1 MAEVTVKQLAETTG
15 VPIEKLL
22 QQMQEAGL
30 PQNDEADVVSD
41 DDKRGLLA
49 FLKGAHGAA
58 STSVSPKK
66 ITLKRRAQ
74 STLKMGRGGRS
85 VNVETRRKRTY
96 VKRAEAESP
105 ENAVEEES
113 DSRVLNEAGQLQIEA
128 ERIRLEETRRQTA
141 EQEGRAEANRK
152 KEEVELREKEELL
165 AISESSDQETRINEE
180 AQAKDEAKARAEAE
194 AKEGKTEAD
203 AVAQAAATA
212 QAQAQA
218 AEKGNRRGKGQSRD
232 RDRSGR
238 PDGERSR
245 RRELSLKKE
254 SRRMKRRVAL
264 QQEKQ
269 GGEFSKPVEEIQRE
283 VEIGELVSV
292 GDLAQRMSVKTGE
305 VIKTLMAMG
314 VMATINQTIDQDTAI
329 LVVEEMGHKVKI
341 VADDWIEQEL
351 EESLKV
357 EGDLVPR
364 SVVVTVM
371 GHVDHGKTSLL
382 DHIRNSRVVAGEA
395 GGITQHIGAYH
406 VETPHGDISFLDTPG
421 HAAFTAMRA
430 RGAMATD
437 VVILVC
443 AADDGVMPQ
452 TEEAV
457 QHAKAAEVPIV
468 VAVNKMD
475 LEGADPERVRNELA
489 AIDVVPEDWGGDTQF
504 VNVSAETGEG
514 IDQLLEAVNLQAEIL
529 ELKAVPDAPGRGVVI
544 ESKLERGRG
553 PVATLL
559 VQNGTLKQGDVIIAG
574 ETFGKVRALVNEHG
588 QTVESAGPSIPV
600 EVLGLN
606 GTPNAGDDFSVAA
619 DDRSARDLAE
629 FRANRSQEQRQALQ
643 QAAKLENIFANIGK
657 GEKKVLNV
665 VLKTDVRGSLEAI
678 IQSFAEIGNEEVSV
692 NVLGSGVGGISESD
706 ATMAMTYGA
715 VVFGFNVRADNSA
728 KDLIEREGIELRYYS
743 VIYEML
749 DDVRTILEGML
760 APEIR
765 EEIVGT
771 AEVRDVFRSPRYGQ
785 VAGCMVVEGAVF
797 RNKSIRVL
805 RENVVIYE
813 GELESLR
820 RFKDDV
826 GEVRNGLEC
835 GIGVRNYNDVRAG
848 DKIEVFE
855 TTEVARAL

>member
-22 QQMQEAGL
+22 KQMHEAGL
-30 PQNDEADVVSD
+30 PQNKEADVVSD
-41 DDKRGLLA
+41 EDKQGLLA
-49 FLKGAHGAA
+49 FLKGGQSAE
-58 STSVSPKK
+58 SKTVSPKK

-74 STLKMGRGGRS
+74 STLKMGKGGRG
-85 VNVETRRKRTY
+85 VKVETRRKRTY
-96 VKRAEAESP
+96 VKRSETES
-105 ENAVEEES
+105 AIADQSSES
-113 DSRVLNEAGQLQIEA
+113 DSKVLTDPGQLQIEA
-128 ERIRLEETRRQTA
+128 ERIRLEEERRQTA
-141 EQEGRAEANRK
+141 EQEGRAEATRK
-152 KEEVELREKEELL
+152 KEEAELREKAEL
-165 AISESSDQETRINEE
+165 AAKSEPDAERV
-180 AQAKDEAKARAEAE
+180 QAKDEAKSIEGEKVREEKAEI
-194 AKEGKTEAD
+194 D
-203 AVAQAAATA
+203 AVAQAAAQA
-212 QAQAQA
+212 QAQVQA
-218 AEKGNRRGKGQSRD
+218 AEKGNKRGKGQSRD
-232 RDRSGR
+232 RDRDRSGL
-238 PDGERSR
+238 PSGERTR

-254 SRRMKRRVAL
+254 SRRMKQRVAL

-269 GGEFSKPVEEIQRE
+269 GGEFSKPVDEIQRE

-305 VIKTLMAMG
+305 VIKTLMGMG
-314 VMATINQTIDQDTAI
+314 VMATINQTIDQDTAV
-329 LVVEEMGHKVKI
+329 LVVDEMGHNVKI
-341 VADDWIEQEL
+341 VVDDQIEQEL

-357 EGDLVPR
+357 EGDLVSR

-382 DHIRNSRVVAGEA
+382 DYIRKSRVVAGEA
-395 GGITQHIGAYH
+395 GGITQHIGAYL
-406 VETPHGDISFLDTPG
+406 VETPHGGISFIDTPG

-457 QHAKAAEVPIV
+457 QHAKAAEVPLV
-468 VAVNKMD
+468 VAVNKID

-489 AIDVVPEDWGGDTQF
+489 AIDVIPEEWGGDTQF

-514 IDQLLEAVNLQAEIL
+514 IEALLEAVNLQAEIL
-529 ELKAVPDAPGRGVVI
+529 ELKAVIDAPGRGVVI

-553 PVATLL
+553 PVATVL
-559 VQNGTLKQGDVIIAG
+559 VQNGTLCQGDVIIAG
-574 ETFGKVRALVNEHG
+574 ETFGKVRALVNDQG
-588 QTVESAGPSIPV
+588 QTIASAGPSMPV

-606 GTPNAGDDFSVAA
+606 GTPDAGDDFSVTA
-619 DDRSARDLAE
+619 DDRSARELAE
-629 FRANRSQEQRQALQ
+629 FRADRSQEQRQALQ
-643 QAAKLENIFANIGK
+643 QAAKLDNMFANLGK
-657 GEKKVLNV
+657 GEKRILKL

-678 IQSFAEIGNEEVSV
+678 TQSFAEIGNEEVQV

-706 ATMAMTYGA
+706 ATMAMTYDA

-728 KDLIEREGIELRYYS
+728 KELIEKEGIELRYYS
-743 VIYEML
+743 VIYELL
-749 DDVRTILEGML
+749 DDVKTILEGML

-771 AEVRDVFRSPRYGQ
+771 AEVRDVFESPRYGQ
-785 VAGCMVVEGAVF
+785 IAGCMVVEGTMF
-797 RNKSIRVL
+797 RNKNIRVL

-835 GIGVRNYNDVRAG
+835 GIGVRNYNDVRSG
-848 DKIEVFE
+848 DKIEVFD
-855 TTEVARAL
+855 TSEVARAL

>member
-15 VPIEKLL
+15 VAIEKLL
-22 QQMQEAGL
+22 QQMHQAGL

-41 DDKRGLLA
+41 EDKQGLLA
-49 FLKGAHGAA
+49 FLKGEQNAPSA
-58 STSVSPKK
+58 SVSPKK

-74 STLKMGRGGRS
+74 STLKIGRGGHS
-85 VNVETRRKRTY
+85 VKVETRRKRTY
-96 VKRAEAESP
+96 VKRVAAESS
-105 ENAVEEES
+105 EDDQSGES
-113 DSRVLNEAGQLQIEA
+113 DSNVSNDPSQLQIEA
-128 ERIRLEETRRQTA
+128 ERIRLEEERRQTA
-141 EQEGRAEANRK
+141 EQEGRAEAIRK
-152 KEEVELREKEELL
+152 KEDVELREKEELL
-165 AISESSDQETRINEE
+165 AVSESDNRE
-180 AQAKDEAKARAEAE
+180 AQAKDEAKVKAETKAKAK
-194 AKEGKTEAD
+194 AKEDKTEAD

-232 RDRSGR
+232 RDRSGP
-238 PDGERSR
+238 PDGKRTR

-254 SRRMKRRVAL
+254 SRRMKQRVAL
-264 QQEKQ
+264 QQDKQ

-292 GDLAQRMSVKTGE
+292 GDLAQRMSIKTGE
-305 VIKTLMAMG
+305 VIKTLMGMG
-314 VMATINQTIDQDTAI
+314 VMATINQTIDQDTAV
-329 LVVEEMGHKVKI
+329 LVVEEMGHKAKI
-341 VADDWIEQEL
+341 VADNQIEQEL

-357 EGDLVPR
+357 EGDLVSR

-382 DHIRNSRVVAGEA
+382 DHIRKSRVVAGEA

-406 VETPHGDISFLDTPG
+406 VETPHGNISFIDTPG

-457 QHAKAAEVPIV
+457 QHAKAAEVPMV

-489 AIDVVPEDWGGDTQF
+489 AIDVIPEDWGGDTQF

-514 IDQLLEAVNLQAEIL
+514 IDALLEAVNLQAEIL
-529 ELKAVPDAPGRGVVI
+529 ELKAVPEAPGRGVVI
-544 ESKLERGRG
+544 ESKLERG
-553 PVATLL
+553 PVATVL

-588 QTVESAGPSIPV
+588 QTVASAGPSIPV

-606 GTPNAGDDFSVAA
+606 GTPNAGDDFSVAV
-619 DDRSARDLAE
+619 DDRRARDLAE
-629 FRANRSQEQRQALQ
+629 FRAHRSQEQRQASQ
-643 QAAKLENIFANIGK
+643 QAAKLENMFANLGK
-657 GEKKVLNV
+657 GEKRVLKL

-678 IQSFAEIGNEEVSV
+678 TQSFAEIGNEEVSV

-715 VVFGFNVRADNSA
+715 VIFGFNVRADNSA
-728 KDLIEREGIELRYYS
+728 KDLIDKEAIELRYYS
-743 VIYEML
+743 VIYELL

-771 AEVRDVFRSPRYGQ
+771 AEVRDVFQSPRYGQ
-785 VAGCMVVEGAVF
+785 VAGCMVVEGTVF

-835 GIGVRNYNDVRAG
+835 GIGVRNYNDVQSG

>member
-22 QQMQEAGL
+22 KQMHEAGL
-30 PQNDEADVVSD
+30 PQSEEADVVSD
-41 DDKRGLLA
+41 EDKQGLLA
-49 FLKGAHGAA
+49 FLKGGQSAE
-58 STSVSPKK
+58 SKTVSPKK

-74 STLKMGRGGRS
+74 STLKMGKGGRG
-85 VNVETRRKRTY
+85 VKVETRRKRTY
-96 VKRAEAESP
+96 VKRSETES
-105 ENAVEEES
+105 AIADQSTES
-113 DSRVLNEAGQLQIEA
+113 DSKVLTDPGQLQIEA
-128 ERIRLEETRRQTA
+128 ERIRLEEERRQTA
-141 EQEGRAEANRK
+141 EQEGKAEATRK
-152 KEEVELREKEELL
+152 KEEAELREKAEL
-165 AISESSDQETRINEE
+165 AAKSEPDAERV
-180 AQAKDEAKARAEAE
+180 QAKDEAKSIAG
-194 AKEGKTEAD
+194 AKVREEKVEID
-203 AVAQAAATA
+203 AVAQAAAQA
-212 QAQAQA
+212 QAQVQA
-218 AEKGNRRGKGQSRD
+218 AEKGNKRGKGQSRD
-232 RDRSGR
+232 RDRDRSGL
-238 PDGERSR
+238 PSGERTR

-254 SRRMKRRVAL
+254 SRRMKQRVAL

-269 GGEFSKPVEEIQRE
+269 GGEFSKPVDEIQRE

-305 VIKTLMAMG
+305 VIKTLMGMG
-314 VMATINQTIDQDTAI
+314 VMATINQTIDQDTAV
-329 LVVEEMGHKVKI
+329 LVVDEMGHNVKI
-341 VADDWIEQEL
+341 VVDDQIEQEL

-357 EGDLVPR
+357 EGDLVSR

-382 DHIRNSRVVAGEA
+382 DYIRKSRVVAGEA
-395 GGITQHIGAYH
+395 GGITQHIGAYL
-406 VETPHGDISFLDTPG
+406 VETPHGGISFIDTPG

-457 QHAKAAEVPIV
+457 QHAKAAEVPLV
-468 VAVNKMD
+468 VAVNKID

-489 AIDVVPEDWGGDTQF
+489 AIDVIPEEWGGDTQF

-514 IDQLLEAVNLQAEIL
+514 IEALLEAVNLQAEIL
-529 ELKAVPDAPGRGVVI
+529 ELKAVIDAPGRGVVI

-553 PVATLL
+553 PVATVL
-559 VQNGTLKQGDVIIAG
+559 VQNGTLCQGDVIIAG
-574 ETFGKVRALVNEHG
+574 ETFGKVRALVNDQG
-588 QTVESAGPSIPV
+588 QTIASAGPSTPV

-606 GTPNAGDDFSVAA
+606 GTPDAGDDFSVTA
-619 DDRSARDLAE
+619 DDRSARELAE
-629 FRANRSQEQRQALQ
+629 FRADRSQEQRQALQ
-643 QAAKLENIFANIGK
+643 QAAKLDNMFANLGK
-657 GEKKVLNV
+657 GEKRILKL

-678 IQSFAEIGNEEVSV
+678 TQSFAEIGNEEVQV

-706 ATMAMTYGA
+706 ATMAMTYDA

-728 KDLIEREGIELRYYS
+728 KELIEKEGIELRYYS
-743 VIYEML
+743 VIYELL
-749 DDVRTILEGML
+749 DDVKTILEGML

-771 AEVRDVFRSPRYGQ
+771 AEVRDVFESPRYGQ
-785 VAGCMVVEGAVF
+785 IAGCMVVEGTMF

-835 GIGVRNYNDVRAG
+835 GIGVRNYNDVRSG
-848 DKIEVFE
+848 DKIEVFD
-855 TTEVARAL
+855 TSEVARAL

>member
-15 VPIEKLL
+15 VAIEKLL
-22 QQMQEAGL
+22 QQMHQAGL

-41 DDKRGLLA
+41 EDKQGLLA
-49 FLKGAHGAA
+49 FLKGEQNAPSA
-58 STSVSPKK
+58 SVSPKK

-74 STLKMGRGGRS
+74 STLKIGRGGHS
-85 VNVETRRKRTY
+85 VKVETRRKRTY
-96 VKRAEAESP
+96 VKRVAAESS
-105 ENAVEEES
+105 EDDQSAES
-113 DSRVLNEAGQLQIEA
+113 DSDVSNEPSQLQIEA
-128 ERIRLEETRRQTA
+128 ERIRLEEERRQTA
-141 EQEGRAEANRK
+141 EQEGRAEAIRK
-152 KEEVELREKEELL
+152 KEDVELREKEELL
-165 AISESSDQETRINEE
+165 AVSESDNRE
-180 AQAKDEAKARAEAE
+180 AQAKDEAKVKAETKAK
-194 AKEGKTEAD
+194 AKEDKTEAD

-212 QAQAQA
+212 QARAQA

-232 RDRSGR
+232 RDRSGP
-238 PDGERSR
+238 PDGKRTR

-254 SRRMKRRVAL
+254 SRRMKQRVAL
-264 QQEKQ
+264 QQDKQ

-292 GDLAQRMSVKTGE
+292 GDLAQRMSIKTGE
-305 VIKTLMAMG
+305 VIKTLMGMG
-314 VMATINQTIDQDTAI
+314 VMATINQTIDQDTAV
-329 LVVEEMGHKVKI
+329 LVVEETGHKAKI
-341 VADDWIEQEL
+341 VADNQIEQEL

-357 EGDLVPR
+357 EGDLVSR

-382 DHIRNSRVVAGEA
+382 DHIRKSRVVAGEA

-406 VETPHGDISFLDTPG
+406 VETPHGNISFIDTPG

-457 QHAKAAEVPIV
+457 QHAKAAEVPMV

-489 AIDVVPEDWGGDTQF
+489 AIDVIPEDWGGDTQF

-514 IDQLLEAVNLQAEIL
+514 IDALLEAVNLQAEIL
-529 ELKAVPDAPGRGVVI
+529 ELKAVPEAPGRGVVI

-553 PVATLL
+553 PVATVL

-588 QTVESAGPSIPV
+588 QTVASAGPSIPV

-606 GTPNAGDDFSVAA
+606 GTPNAGDDFSVAV
-619 DDRSARDLAE
+619 DDRRARDLAE
-629 FRANRSQEQRQALQ
+629 FRAHRSQEQRQALQ
-643 QAAKLENIFANIGK
+643 QAAKLENMFANLGK
-657 GEKKVLNV
+657 GEKRVLKL

-678 IQSFAEIGNEEVSV
+678 TQSFAEIGNEEVSV

-715 VVFGFNVRADNSA
+715 VIFGFNVRADNSA
-728 KDLIEREGIELRYYS
+728 KDLIDKEGIELRYYS
-743 VIYEML
+743 VIYELL

-771 AEVRDVFRSPRYGQ
+771 AEVRDVFQSPRYGQ
-785 VAGCMVVEGAVF
+785 VAGCMVVEGTVF

-820 RFKDDV
+820 RFKDDI

-835 GIGVRNYNDVRAG
+835 GIGVRNYNDVQSG

>member
-22 QQMQEAGL
+22 KQMHEAGL
-30 PQNDEADVVSD
+30 PQNEEADVVSD
-41 DDKRGLLA
+41 EDKQGLLA
-49 FLKGAHGAA
+49 FLKGGQSAE
-58 STSVSPKK
+58 SKTVSPKK

-74 STLKMGRGGRS
+74 STLKMGKGGRG
-85 VNVETRRKRTY
+85 VKVETRRKRTY
-96 VKRAEAESP
+96 VKRSETES
-105 ENAVEEES
+105 AIADQSTES
-113 DSRVLNEAGQLQIEA
+113 DSKVLTDSGQLQIEA
-128 ERIRLEETRRQTA
+128 ERIRLEEERRQTA
-141 EQEGRAEANRK
+141 EQEGKAEATRK
-152 KEEVELREKEELL
+152 KEEAELREKAEL
-165 AISESSDQETRINEE
+165 AAKSEPDAERV
-180 AQAKDEAKARAEAE
+180 QAKDEAKSIAGEKVREEKAEI
-194 AKEGKTEAD
+194 D
-203 AVAQAAATA
+203 AVAQAAAQA
-212 QAQAQA
+212 QAQVQA
-218 AEKGNRRGKGQSRD
+218 AEKGNKRGKSQSRD
-232 RDRSGR
+232 RDRDRSGL
-238 PDGERSR
+238 PSGERTR

-254 SRRMKRRVAL
+254 SRRMKQRVAL

-269 GGEFSKPVEEIQRE
+269 GGEFSKPVDEIQRE

-305 VIKTLMAMG
+305 VIKTLMGMG
-314 VMATINQTIDQDTAI
+314 VMATINQTIDQDTAV
-329 LVVEEMGHKVKI
+329 LVVEEMGHSVRI
-341 VADDWIEQEL
+341 DAEDQIEQEL

-357 EGDLVPR
+357 EGDLVSR

-371 GHVDHGKTSLL
+371 GHVDLGKTSLL
-382 DHIRNSRVVAGEA
+382 DYIRKSRVVAGEA
-395 GGITQHIGAYH
+395 GGITQHIGAYL
-406 VETPHGDISFLDTPG
+406 VETPHGGISFIDTPG

-457 QHAKAAEVPIV
+457 QHAKAAEVPLV
-468 VAVNKMD
+468 VAVNKID

-489 AIDVVPEDWGGDTQF
+489 AIDVIPEEWGGDTQF

-514 IDQLLEAVNLQAEIL
+514 IEALLEAVNLQAEIL
-529 ELKAVPDAPGRGVVI
+529 ELKAVIDAPGRGVVI

-553 PVATLL
+553 PVATVL
-559 VQNGTLKQGDVIIAG
+559 VQNGTLCQGDVIIAG
-574 ETFGKVRALVNEHG
+574 ETFGKVRALVNDQG
-588 QTVESAGPSIPV
+588 QTIVSAGPSMPV

-606 GTPNAGDDFSVAA
+606 GTPDAGDDFSVTA
-619 DDRSARDLAE
+619 DDRSARELAE
-629 FRANRSQEQRQALQ
+629 FRADRSQEQRQALQ
-643 QAAKLENIFANIGK
+643 QAAKLDNMFANLGK
-657 GEKKVLNV
+657 GEKRILKL

-678 IQSFAEIGNEEVSV
+678 TQSFAEIGNEEVQV

-706 ATMAMTYGA
+706 ATMAMTYDA

-728 KDLIEREGIELRYYS
+728 KELIEKEGIELRYYS
-743 VIYEML
+743 VIYELL
-749 DDVRTILEGML
+749 DDVKTILEGML

-771 AEVRDVFRSPRYGQ
+771 AEVRDVFESPRYGQ
-785 VAGCMVVEGAVF
+785 IAGCMVVEGTMF

-835 GIGVRNYNDVRAG
+835 GIGVRNYNDVRSG
-848 DKIEVFE
+848 DKIEVFD
-855 TTEVARAL
+855 TSEVARAL

>member
-22 QQMQEAGL
+22 KQMHEAGL
-30 PQNDEADVVSD
+30 PQNEEADVVSD
-41 DDKRGLLA
+41 EDKQGLLA
-49 FLKGAHGAA
+49 FLKGGQSAE
-58 STSVSPKK
+58 SKTVSPKK

-74 STLKMGRGGRS
+74 STLKMGKGGRG
-85 VNVETRRKRTY
+85 VKVETRRKRTY
-96 VKRAEAESP
+96 VKRSEPES
-105 ENAVEEES
+105 AIADQSSES
-113 DSRVLNEAGQLQIEA
+113 DSKVLTDPGQLQIEA
-128 ERIRLEETRRQTA
+128 ERIRLEEERRQTA
-141 EQEGRAEANRK
+141 EQEGRAEATRK
-152 KEEVELREKEELL
+152 KEEAELREKAEL
-165 AISESSDQETRINEE
+165 AAKSEPDAERV
-180 AQAKDEAKARAEAE
+180 QAKDEAKSIEGEKVREEKAEI
-194 AKEGKTEAD
+194 D
-203 AVAQAAATA
+203 AVAQAAAQA

-218 AEKGNRRGKGQSRD
+218 AEKGNKRGKGQSRD
-232 RDRSGR
+232 RDRDRSGL
-238 PDGERSR
+238 PSGERTR

-254 SRRMKRRVAL
+254 SRRMKQRVAL

-269 GGEFSKPVEEIQRE
+269 GGEFSKPVDEIQRE

-305 VIKTLMAMG
+305 VIKTLMGMG
-314 VMATINQTIDQDTAI
+314 VMATINQTIDQDTAV
-329 LVVEEMGHKVKI
+329 LVVDEMGHNVKI
-341 VADDWIEQEL
+341 VVDDQIEQEL

-357 EGDLVPR
+357 EGDLVSR

-382 DHIRNSRVVAGEA
+382 DYIRKSRVVAGEA
-395 GGITQHIGAYH
+395 GGITQHIGAYL
-406 VETPHGDISFLDTPG
+406 VETPHGGISFIDTPG

-457 QHAKAAEVPIV
+457 QHAKAAEVPLV
-468 VAVNKMD
+468 VAVNKID

-489 AIDVVPEDWGGDTQF
+489 AIDVIPEEWGGDTQF

-514 IDQLLEAVNLQAEIL
+514 IEALLEAVNLQAEIL
-529 ELKAVPDAPGRGVVI
+529 ELKAVIDAPGRGVVI

-553 PVATLL
+553 PVATVL
-559 VQNGTLKQGDVIIAG
+559 VQNGTLCQGDVIIAG
-574 ETFGKVRALVNEHG
+574 ETFGKVRALVNDQG
-588 QTVESAGPSIPV
+588 QTIASAGPSTPV

-606 GTPNAGDDFSVAA
+606 GTPDAGDDFSVTA
-619 DDRSARDLAE
+619 DDRSARELAE
-629 FRANRSQEQRQALQ
+629 FRADRSQEQRQALQ
-643 QAAKLENIFANIGK
+643 QAAKLDNMFANLGK
-657 GEKKVLNV
+657 GEKRILKL

-678 IQSFAEIGNEEVSV
+678 SQSFAEIGNEEVQV

-706 ATMAMTYGA
+706 ATMAMTYDA

-728 KDLIEREGIELRYYS
+728 KELIEKEGIELRYYS
-743 VIYEML
+743 VIYELL
-749 DDVRTILEGML
+749 DDVKTILEGML

-771 AEVRDVFRSPRYGQ
+771 AEVRDVFESPRYGQ
-785 VAGCMVVEGAVF
+785 IAGCMVVEGTMF

-835 GIGVRNYNDVRAG
+835 GIGVRNYNDVRSG
-848 DKIEVFE
+848 DKIEVFD
-855 TTEVARAL
+855 TSEVARAL

>member
-22 QQMQEAGL
+22 KQMHEAGL
-30 PQNDEADVVSD
+30 PQNKEADVVSD
-41 DDKRGLLA
+41 EDKQALLA
-49 FLKGAHGAA
+49 FLKDGQSAESKTVA
-58 STSVSPKK
+58 PKK

-74 STLKMGRGGRS
+74 STLKMGKGGRG
-85 VNVETRRKRTY
+85 VKVETRRKRTY
-96 VKRAEAESP
+96 VKRAESES
-105 ENAVEEES
+105 ATDDQSSES
-113 DSRVLNEAGQLQIEA
+113 DSKVLTDPGQLQIEA
-128 ERIRLEETRRQTA
+128 ERIRLEEERRQTA
-141 EQEGRAEANRK
+141 EQEGRAEATRK
-152 KEEVELREKEELL
+152 KEEAELREKAEL
-165 AISESSDQETRINEE
+165 AAKSEPDAERV
-180 AQAKDEAKARAEAE
+180 QAKDEAKSIEGEKVREEKAEI
-194 AKEGKTEAD
+194 D
-203 AVAQAAATA
+203 AVAQAAAQA

-218 AEKGNRRGKGQSRD
+218 AEKGNKRGKGQSRD
-232 RDRSGR
+232 RDRDRSGL
-238 PDGERSR
+238 PSGERTR

-254 SRRMKRRVAL
+254 SRRMKQRVAL

-269 GGEFSKPVEEIQRE
+269 GGEFSKPVDEIQRE

-305 VIKTLMAMG
+305 VIKTLMGMG
-314 VMATINQTIDQDTAI
+314 VMATINQTIDQDTAV
-329 LVVEEMGHKVKI
+329 LVVDEMGHNVKI
-341 VADDWIEQEL
+341 VVDDQIEQEL

-357 EGDLVPR
+357 EGDLVSR

-382 DHIRNSRVVAGEA
+382 DYIRKSRVVAGEA
-395 GGITQHIGAYH
+395 GGITQHIGAYL
-406 VETPHGDISFLDTPG
+406 VETPHGGISFIDTPG

-457 QHAKAAEVPIV
+457 QHAKAAEVPLV
-468 VAVNKMD
+468 VAVNKID

-489 AIDVVPEDWGGDTQF
+489 AIDVIPEEWGGDTQF

-514 IDQLLEAVNLQAEIL
+514 IEALLEAVNLQAEIL
-529 ELKAVPDAPGRGVVI
+529 ELKAVIDAPGRGVVI

-553 PVATLL
+553 PVATVL
-559 VQNGTLKQGDVIIAG
+559 VQNGTLCQGDVIIAG
-574 ETFGKVRALVNEHG
+574 ETFGKVRALVNDQG
-588 QTVESAGPSIPV
+588 QTIVSAGPSMPV

-606 GTPNAGDDFSVAA
+606 GTPDAGDDFSVTA
-619 DDRSARDLAE
+619 DDRSARELAE
-629 FRANRSQEQRQALQ
+629 FRADRSQEQRQALQ
-643 QAAKLENIFANIGK
+643 QAAKLDNMFANLGK
-657 GEKKVLNV
+657 GEKRILKL

-678 IQSFAEIGNEEVSV
+678 TQSFAEIGNEEVQV

-706 ATMAMTYGA
+706 ATMAMTYDA

-728 KDLIEREGIELRYYS
+728 KELIEKEGIELRYYS
-743 VIYEML
+743 VIYELL
-749 DDVRTILEGML
+749 DDVKTILEGML

-771 AEVRDVFRSPRYGQ
+771 AEVRDVFESPRYGQ
-785 VAGCMVVEGAVF
+785 IAGCMVVEGTMF

-835 GIGVRNYNDVRAG
+835 GIGVRNYNDVRSG
-848 DKIEVFE
+848 DKIEVFD
-855 TTEVARAL
+855 TSEVARAL

>member
-15 VPIEKLL
+15 VAIEKLL
-22 QQMQEAGL
+22 QQMHQAGL

-41 DDKRGLLA
+41 EDKQGLLA
-49 FLKGAHGAA
+49 FLKGEQNAPSA
-58 STSVSPKK
+58 SVSPKK

-74 STLKMGRGGRS
+74 STLKIGRGGHS
-85 VNVETRRKRTY
+85 VKVETRRKRTY
-96 VKRAEAESP
+96 VKRVAAESS
-105 ENAVEEES
+105 EDDQSAES
-113 DSRVLNEAGQLQIEA
+113 DSDVSNEPSQLQIEA
-128 ERIRLEETRRQTA
+128 ERIRLEEERRQTA
-141 EQEGRAEANRK
+141 EQEGRAEAIRK
-152 KEEVELREKEELL
+152 KEDVELREKEELL
-165 AISESSDQETRINEE
+165 AVSESDNRE
-180 AQAKDEAKARAEAE
+180 AQAKDEAKVKAETKAK
-194 AKEGKTEAD
+194 AKEDKTEAD

-232 RDRSGR
+232 RDRSGP
-238 PDGERSR
+238 PDGKRTR

-254 SRRMKRRVAL
+254 SRRMKQRVAL
-264 QQEKQ
+264 QQDKQ

-292 GDLAQRMSVKTGE
+292 GDLAQRMSIKTGE
-305 VIKTLMAMG
+305 VIKTLMGMG
-314 VMATINQTIDQDTAI
+314 VMATINQTIDQDTAV
-329 LVVEEMGHKVKI
+329 LVVEETGHKAKI
-341 VADDWIEQEL
+341 VADNQIEQEL

-357 EGDLVPR
+357 EGDLVSR

-382 DHIRNSRVVAGEA
+382 DHIRKSRVVAGEA

-406 VETPHGDISFLDTPG
+406 VETPHGNISFIDTPG

-457 QHAKAAEVPIV
+457 QHAKAAEVPMV

-489 AIDVVPEDWGGDTQF
+489 AIDVIPEDWGGDTQF

-514 IDQLLEAVNLQAEIL
+514 IDALLEAVNLQAEIL
-529 ELKAVPDAPGRGVVI
+529 ELKAVPEAPGRGVVI

-553 PVATLL
+553 PVATVL

-588 QTVESAGPSIPV
+588 QTVASAGPSIPV

-606 GTPNAGDDFSVAA
+606 GTPNAGDDFSVAV
-619 DDRSARDLAE
+619 DDRRARDLAE
-629 FRANRSQEQRQALQ
+629 FRAHRSQEQRQASQ
-643 QAAKLENIFANIGK
+643 QAAKLENMFANLGK
-657 GEKKVLNV
+657 GEKRVLKL

-678 IQSFAEIGNEEVSV
+678 TQSFAEIGNEEVSV

-715 VVFGFNVRADNSA
+715 VIFGFNVRADNSA
-728 KDLIEREGIELRYYS
+728 KDLIDKEGIELRYYS
-743 VIYEML
+743 VIYELL

-771 AEVRDVFRSPRYGQ
+771 AEVRDVFQSPRYGQ
-785 VAGCMVVEGAVF
+785 VAGCMVVEGTVF

-820 RFKDDV
+820 RFKDDI

-835 GIGVRNYNDVRAG
+835 GIGVRNYNDVQSG

>member
-15 VPIEKLL
+15 VAIEKLL
-22 QQMQEAGL
+22 QQMHQAGL

-41 DDKRGLLA
+41 EDKQGLLA
-49 FLKGAHGAA
+49 FLKGEQNAPSA
-58 STSVSPKK
+58 SVSPKK

-74 STLKMGRGGRS
+74 STLKIGRGGHS
-85 VNVETRRKRTY
+85 VKVETRRKRTY
-96 VKRAEAESP
+96 VKRVAAESS
-105 ENAVEEES
+105 EDDQSAES
-113 DSRVLNEAGQLQIEA
+113 DSDVSNEPSQLQIEA
-128 ERIRLEETRRQTA
+128 ERIRLEEERRQTA
-141 EQEGRAEANRK
+141 EQEGRAEAIRK
-152 KEEVELREKEELL
+152 KEGVELREKEELL
-165 AISESSDQETRINEE
+165 AVSESDNRE
-180 AQAKDEAKARAEAE
+180 AQAKDEAKVKAETKAK
-194 AKEGKTEAD
+194 AKEDKTEAD

-232 RDRSGR
+232 RDRSGP
-238 PDGERSR
+238 PDGKRTR

-254 SRRMKRRVAL
+254 SRRMKQRVAL
-264 QQEKQ
+264 QQDKQ

-292 GDLAQRMSVKTGE
+292 GDLAQRMSIKTGE
-305 VIKTLMAMG
+305 VIKTLMGMG
-314 VMATINQTIDQDTAI
+314 VMATINQTIDQDTAV
-329 LVVEEMGHKVKI
+329 LVVEETGHKAKI
-341 VADDWIEQEL
+341 VADNQIEQEL

-357 EGDLVPR
+357 EGDLVSR

-382 DHIRNSRVVAGEA
+382 DHIRKSRVVAGEA

-406 VETPHGDISFLDTPG
+406 VETPHGNISFIDTPG

-457 QHAKAAEVPIV
+457 QHAKAAEVPMV

-489 AIDVVPEDWGGDTQF
+489 AIDVIPEDWGGDTQF

-514 IDQLLEAVNLQAEIL
+514 IDALLEAVNLQAEIL
-529 ELKAVPDAPGRGVVI
+529 ELKAVPEAPGRGVVI

-553 PVATLL
+553 PVATVL

-588 QTVESAGPSIPV
+588 QTVASAGPSIPV

-606 GTPNAGDDFSVAA
+606 GTPNAGDDFSVAV
-619 DDRSARDLAE
+619 DDRRARDLAE
-629 FRANRSQEQRQALQ
+629 FRAHRSQEQRQASQ
-643 QAAKLENIFANIGK
+643 QAAKLENMFANLGK
-657 GEKKVLNV
+657 GEKRVLKL

-678 IQSFAEIGNEEVSV
+678 TQSFAEIGNEEVSV

-715 VVFGFNVRADNSA
+715 VIFGFNVRADNSA
-728 KDLIEREGIELRYYS
+728 KDLIDKEGIELRYYS
-743 VIYEML
+743 VIYELL

-771 AEVRDVFRSPRYGQ
+771 AEVRDVFQSPRYGQ
-785 VAGCMVVEGAVF
+785 VAGCMVVEGTVF

-820 RFKDDV
+820 RFKDDI

-835 GIGVRNYNDVRAG
+835 GIGVRNYNDVQSG

>member
-15 VPIEKLL
+15 VAIEKLL
-22 QQMQEAGL
+22 KQMHEAGL
-30 PQNDEADVVSD
+30 PQINEADMVSD
-41 DDKRGLLA
+41 EDKQGLLA
-49 FLKGAHGAA
+49 FLKGEQGAP

-74 STLKMGRGGRS
+74 STLKIGRGGHS
-85 VNVETRRKRTY
+85 VKVETRRKRTY
-96 VKRAEAESP
+96 VKRVDAESS
-105 ENAVEEES
+105 EGDQSGES
-113 DSRVLNEAGQLQIEA
+113 GSKVSNDPSQLQIEA
-128 ERIRLEETRRQTA
+128 ERIRLEENQRQAA
-141 EQEGRAEANRK
+141 EQEGRAETIRK
-152 KEEVELREKEELL
+152 KEEAELREKEELL
-165 AISESSDQETRINEE
+165 AVSEPDDRE
-180 AQAKDEAKARAEAE
+180 AQVKDEVKVKAETK
-194 AKEGKTEAD
+194 AKEDKTEAD
-203 AVAQAAATA
+203 AVAQAAASA
-212 QAQAQA
+212 QAQEQA

-232 RDRSGR
+232 RGRSGP
-238 PDGERSR
+238 PDGERTR

-254 SRRMKRRVAL
+254 SRRMKQRVAL
-264 QQEKQ
+264 QKEKQ
-269 GGEFSKPVEEIQRE
+269 GGEFSKPIEEIQRE

-305 VIKTLMAMG
+305 VIKTLMGMG
-314 VMATINQTIDQDTAI
+314 VMATINQTIDQDTAV
-329 LVVEEMGHKVKI
+329 LVVEETGHKAKI
-341 VADDWIEQEL
+341 VADDRIEQEL

-357 EGDLVPR
+357 EGDLVSR
-364 SVVVTVM
+364 SAVVTVM

-382 DHIRNSRVVAGEA
+382 DHIRKSRVVAGEA

-406 VETPHGDISFLDTPG
+406 VETPQGNISFIDTPG

-457 QHAKAAEVPIV
+457 QHAKAAEVPLV
-468 VAVNKMD
+468 VAVNKID

-489 AIDVVPEDWGGDTQF
+489 AIDVIPEDWGGNTQF

-514 IDQLLEAVNLQAEIL
+514 IDALLEAVNLQAEIL
-529 ELKAVPDAPGRGVVI
+529 ELKAVPEAPGRGVVI

-553 PVATLL
+553 PVATVL
-559 VQNGTLKQGDVIIAG
+559 VQNGTLQQGDVIIAG

-588 QTVESAGPSIPV
+588 QNVTSAGPSIPV

-606 GTPNAGDDFSVAA
+606 GTPNAGDDFSVAT
-619 DDRSARDLAE
+619 DDRRARDLAE
-629 FRANRSQEQRQALQ
+629 FRAHRSQEKRQASQ
-643 QAAKLENIFANIGK
+643 QAAKLENVFANLGK
-657 GEKKVLNV
+657 GEKRVLKL

-678 IQSFAEIGNEEVSV
+678 TQSFAEIGNEEVSV

-715 VVFGFNVRADNSA
+715 VIFGFNVRADNSA
-728 KDLIEREGIELRYYS
+728 KDLIEKEGIELRYYS
-743 VIYEML
+743 VIYELL

-771 AEVRDVFRSPRYGQ
+771 AEVRDVFQSPRYGQ
-785 VAGCMVVEGAVF
+785 VAGCMVVEGTVF

-835 GIGVRNYNDVRAG
+835 GIGVRNYNDVQSG
-848 DKIEVFE
+848 DKIEVFD
-855 TTEVARAL
+855 TTEFARTL

>member
-15 VPIEKLL
+15 VAIEKLL
-22 QQMQEAGL
+22 KQMHEAGL
-30 PQNDEADVVSD
+30 PQINEADMVSD
-41 DDKRGLLA
+41 EDKQGLLA
-49 FLKGAHGAA
+49 FLKGEQGAP

-74 STLKMGRGGRS
+74 STLKIGRGGHS
-85 VNVETRRKRTY
+85 VKVETRRKRTY
-96 VKRAEAESP
+96 VKRVDAESS
-105 ENAVEEES
+105 EDAQSGES
-113 DSRVLNEAGQLQIEA
+113 GSKVSSDPSQLQIEA
-128 ERIRLEETRRQTA
+128 ERIRLEENQRQAA
-141 EQEGRAEANRK
+141 EQEGRAETIRK
-152 KEEVELREKEELL
+152 KEEAELREKEELL
-165 AISESSDQETRINEE
+165 AVSEPDDRE
-180 AQAKDEAKARAEAE
+180 AQVKDEVKVKAETK
-194 AKEGKTEAD
+194 AKEDKTEAD
-203 AVAQAAATA
+203 AVAQAAASA
-212 QAQAQA
+212 QAQEQA
-218 AEKGNRRGKGQSRD
+218 AEKGNRRGKSQSRD
-232 RDRSGR
+232 RGRSGP
-238 PDGERSR
+238 PDGERTR

-254 SRRMKRRVAL
+254 SRRMKQRVAL

-269 GGEFSKPVEEIQRE
+269 GGEFSKPIEEIQRE

-305 VIKTLMAMG
+305 VIKTLMGMG
-314 VMATINQTIDQDTAI
+314 VMATINQTIDQDTAV
-329 LVVEEMGHKVKI
+329 LVVEETGHKAKI
-341 VADDWIEQEL
+341 VADDRIEQEL

-357 EGDLVPR
+357 EGELVSR

-382 DHIRNSRVVAGEA
+382 DYIRKSRVVAGEA

-406 VETPHGDISFLDTPG
+406 VETPQGNISFIDTPG

-437 VVILVC
+437 IVILVC

-457 QHAKAAEVPIV
+457 QHAKAAEVPLV
-468 VAVNKMD
+468 VAVNKID

-489 AIDVVPEDWGGDTQF
+489 AIDVIPEDWGGNTQF
-504 VNVSAETGEG
+504 VNVSAETGDG
-514 IDQLLEAVNLQAEIL
+514 IDALLEAVNLQAEIL
-529 ELKAVPDAPGRGVVI
+529 ELKAVPEAPGRGVVI

-553 PVATLL
+553 PVATVL
-559 VQNGTLKQGDVIIAG
+559 VQNGTLQQGDVIIAG

-588 QTVESAGPSIPV
+588 QNVTSAGPSIPV

-606 GTPNAGDDFSVAA
+606 GTPNAGDDFSVAT
-619 DDRSARDLAE
+619 DDRRARDLAE
-629 FRANRSQEQRQALQ
+629 FRAHRSQEKRQASQ
-643 QAAKLENIFANIGK
+643 QAAKLENVFANLGK
-657 GEKKVLNV
+657 GEKRVLKL

-678 IQSFAEIGNEEVSV
+678 TQSFAEIGNEEVSV

-715 VVFGFNVRADNSA
+715 VIFGFNVRADNSA
-728 KDLIEREGIELRYYS
+728 KDLIEKEGIELRYYS
-743 VIYEML
+743 VIYELL

-771 AEVRDVFRSPRYGQ
+771 AEVRDVFQSPRYGQ
-785 VAGCMVVEGAVF
+785 VAGCMVVEGTVF

-820 RFKDDV
+820 RFKDDI

-835 GIGVRNYNDVRAG
+835 GIGVRNYNDVQSG
-848 DKIEVFE
+848 DKIEVFD
-855 TTEVARAL
+855 TTEFARAL

>member
-15 VPIEKLL
+15 VAIEKLL
-22 QQMQEAGL
+22 QQMHQAGL

-41 DDKRGLLA
+41 EDKQGLLA
-49 FLKGAHGAA
+49 FLKGEQNAPSA
-58 STSVSPKK
+58 SVSPKK

-74 STLKMGRGGRS
+74 STLKIGRGGHS
-85 VNVETRRKRTY
+85 VKVETRRKRTY
-96 VKRAEAESP
+96 VKRVAAEPSEDDQSA
-105 ENAVEEES
+105 ES
-113 DSRVLNEAGQLQIEA
+113 DSDVSNEPSQLQIEA
-128 ERIRLEETRRQTA
+128 ERIRLEEERRQTA
-141 EQEGRAEANRK
+141 EQEGRAEAIRK
-152 KEEVELREKEELL
+152 KEDVELREKEELL
-165 AISESSDQETRINEE
+165 AVSESDNRE
-180 AQAKDEAKARAEAE
+180 AQAKDEAKVKTETKAKAK
-194 AKEGKTEAD
+194 AKEDKTEAD

-232 RDRSGR
+232 RDRSGP
-238 PDGERSR
+238 PDGKRTR

-254 SRRMKRRVAL
+254 SRRMKQRVAL
-264 QQEKQ
+264 QQDKQ
-269 GGEFSKPVEEIQRE
+269 GGEFSKPVEEVQRE

-292 GDLAQRMSVKTGE
+292 GDLAQRMSIKTGE
-305 VIKTLMAMG
+305 VIKTLMGMG
-314 VMATINQTIDQDTAI
+314 VMATINQTIDQDTAV
-329 LVVEEMGHKVKI
+329 LVVEETGHKAKI
-341 VADDWIEQEL
+341 VADNQIEQEL

-357 EGDLVPR
+357 EGDLVSR

-382 DHIRNSRVVAGEA
+382 DHIRKSRVVAGEA

-406 VETPHGDISFLDTPG
+406 VETPHGNISFIDTPG

-457 QHAKAAEVPIV
+457 QHAKAAEVPMV

-489 AIDVVPEDWGGDTQF
+489 AIDVIPEDWGGDTQF

-514 IDQLLEAVNLQAEIL
+514 IDALLEAVNLQAEIL
-529 ELKAVPDAPGRGVVI
+529 ELKAVPEAPGRGVVI

-553 PVATLL
+553 PVATVL

-588 QTVESAGPSIPV
+588 QTVASAGPSIPV

-606 GTPNAGDDFSVAA
+606 GTPNAGDDFSVAV
-619 DDRSARDLAE
+619 DDRRARDLAE
-629 FRANRSQEQRQALQ
+629 FRAHRSQEQRQASQ
-643 QAAKLENIFANIGK
+643 QAAKLENMFANLGK
-657 GEKKVLNV
+657 GEKRVLKL

-678 IQSFAEIGNEEVSV
+678 TQSFAEIGNEEVSV

-715 VVFGFNVRADNSA
+715 VIFGFNVRADNSA
-728 KDLIEREGIELRYYS
+728 KDLIDKEGIELRYYS
-743 VIYEML
+743 VIYELL

-771 AEVRDVFRSPRYGQ
+771 AEVRDVFQSPRYGQ
-785 VAGCMVVEGAVF
+785 VAGCMVVEGTVF

-835 GIGVRNYNDVRAG
+835 GIGVR
-848 DKIEVFE
+848 K
-855 TTEVARAL
+855 L